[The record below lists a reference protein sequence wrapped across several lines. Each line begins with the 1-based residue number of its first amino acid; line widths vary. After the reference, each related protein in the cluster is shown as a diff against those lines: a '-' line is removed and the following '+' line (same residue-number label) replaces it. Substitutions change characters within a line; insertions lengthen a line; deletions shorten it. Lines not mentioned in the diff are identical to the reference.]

1 MLGSLSA
8 RLISSYAIVVFLSLL
23 LAGTGFLWLGRE
35 YQMQRE
41 MERLADIVL
50 PLSAHV
56 RYLELMGT
64 PTADIAAFLDDQAQ
78 HLGVRLL
85 LVRTADR
92 VVAADTS
99 DELQGYILPPDDDA
113 DGSQGGRLRVGRY
126 QAAHGQVVT
135 ISVAGA
141 LQVGRLNDRLPP
153 GLVPRHAVMV
163 AVPQANLWA
172 AWLPLAPRLLIAG
185 VLALFASLPVALWL
199 SRSISRPLARI
210 TRASEAMARGNY
222 DQRIPVE
229 GQDEVARLAR
239 AFNLMARQ
247 VSRSDRTLR
256 EFLADVS
263 HELRTPLTSIRGF
276 SQAMTDGALRT
287 PQDYAEAGEVIHD
300 EADRMARLVEDLLY
314 LSRVESGQL
323 GVERHPVDLAEV
335 VDACVSRA
343 ERRASIGDVAVSYEA
358 VGVAPVVGEAH
369 RLEQV
374 IDNLL
379 DNALK
384 HTPPGGRIS
393 VRLTPDGP
401 PSPPIL
407 GGNRHPSPPAF
418 GGAKTTGSKAGR
430 AGSAAVPG
438 VRLSVHNTG
447 SVIPAEDQPRVF
459 DRFYRAKG
467 GAHSEGLGLGLAIAR
482 QIVESHGG
490 RIGVTSSPEAGTEF
504 TVWLPTA
511 VPSTPARGSPPPRT
525 GDAAGAGAPLGSV
538 A

>member
-8 RLISSYAIVVFLSLL
+8 RLISSYAIVVFVSLL

-56 RYLELMGT
+56 RYLELVGT

-113 DGSQGGRLRVGRY
+113 DGGQGGRLRVGRY

-141 LQVGRLNDRLPP
+141 LQVGRLYDRLPP

-163 AVPQANLWA
+163 AVPQASLWA

-210 TRASEAMARGNY
+210 TRASEEMARGNY

-229 GQDEVARLAR
+229 GQDEIARLAR

-276 SQAMTDGALRT
+276 SQAMTDGMLRA
-287 PQDYAEAGEVIHD
+287 PPDYAEAGQVIHD
-300 EADRMARLVEDLLY
+300 EANRMARLVEDLLY
-314 LSRVESGQL
+314 LSRAESGQL
-323 GVERHPVDLAEV
+323 GVERHPVDLAAV
-335 VDACVSRA
+335 LDACVSRA
-343 ERRASIGDVAVSYEA
+343 ERRASVSDVAVVYEA
-358 VGVAPVVGEAH
+358 LGVPPVVGEAH

-393 VRLTPDGP
+393 VRVAPDAAP
-401 PSPPIL
+401 ALPIPGGSRAAGVPML
-407 GGNRHPSPPAF
+407 GGARTP
-418 GGAKTTGSKAGR
+418 GGGKAER
-430 AGSAAVPG
+430 AGSPAGPG
-438 VRLSVHNTG
+438 VRLAVHNTG

-459 DRFYRAKG
+459 ERFYRAKG

-490 RIGVTSSPEAGTEF
+490 RIGVTSTPEAGTEF
-504 TVWLPTA
+504 TVWLPATA
-511 VPSTPARGSPPPRT
+511 ASVPAADGAPPRP
-525 GDAAGAGAPLGSV
+525 GAAGAPLGSV